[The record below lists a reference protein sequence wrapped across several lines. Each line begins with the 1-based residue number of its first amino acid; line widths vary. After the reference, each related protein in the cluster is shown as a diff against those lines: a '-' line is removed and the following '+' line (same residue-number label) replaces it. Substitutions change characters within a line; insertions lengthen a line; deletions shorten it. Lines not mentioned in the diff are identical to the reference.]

1 MLAET
6 KTWMAGHRRAEATPS
21 FGRLCPAMTGKQE
34 RQSNFMFLIGQYDSP
49 FVRRVAIAMRLYGI
63 AFEHRPWSTFGDAD
77 KIAPY
82 NPLRRVPTLVLDS
95 GEALL
100 ESTAIL
106 DYLDETVGPD
116 KAMLAPR
123 GEVRRKQLRTCA
135 LATGL
140 GDKAVSLLYE
150 RVLRKERLELWIAR
164 CRAQISGVLDVL
176 EKERAAV
183 KTPYWFGENIGHA
196 DIAVA
201 CVLRF
206 TGEAHP
212 ALFDARYPALKAHS
226 AACEA
231 LPPFQEIVQP
241 LAPPKG

>member
-1 MLAET
+1 MI
-6 KTWMAGHRRAEATPS
+6 
-21 FGRLCPAMTGKQE
+21 
-34 RQSNFMFLIGQYDSP
+34 LIGQYDSH
-49 FVRRVAIAMRLYGI
+49 FVRRVAIALRLYGLP
-63 AFEHRPWSTFGDAD
+63 FEHRPWSTFGDAD

-82 NPLRRVPTLVLDS
+82 NPRRGVPAQVWED
-95 GEALL
+95 GKALI

-106 DYLDETVGPD
+106 DYLDELVGPD
-116 KAMLAPR
+116 KAMIAER
-123 GEVRRKQLRTCA
+123 GPERRHGLKICA

-140 GDKAVSLLYE
+140 GDKAVSLVYE
-150 RVLRKERLELWIAR
+150 RVLRKDASKLWVERCE
-164 CRAQISGVLDVL
+164 AQIGGVLEVL

-183 KTPYWFGENIGHA
+183 RTPYWFGTRIGHA

-212 ALFDARYPALKAHS
+212 ALLSAARYPALSEH
-226 AACEA
+226 AARCEA

-241 LAPPKG
+241 LAPPSG

>member
-1 MLAET
+1 
-6 KTWMAGHRRAEATPS
+6 
-21 FGRLCPAMTGKQE
+21 
-34 RQSNFMFLIGQYDSP
+34 MFLIGQYDSP

-77 KIAPY
+77 KIARY

-123 GEVRRKQLRTCA
+123 GEARRKQLRLCA

-150 RVLRKERLELWIAR
+150 RVLRKERLELWIER
-164 CRAQISGVLDVL
+164 CQAQISGVLAVL

-183 KTPYWFGENIGHA
+183 KTPYFFGERIGHA

-206 TGEAHP
+206 TGEAHA
-212 ALFDARYPALKAHS
+212 ALFDVSRYPALAAHS
-226 AACEA
+226 ARCEA
-231 LPPFQEIVQP
+231 LPPFNEIVQP
-241 LAPPKG
+241 LAPPSGD